1 MESDIERIKG
11 DFKQFLFIVWKHLN
25 LPNPT
30 PVQFQIA
37 DYLQEPDIKR
47 KIIEGFRG
55 IGKSWITS
63 SFVCWLLLRDPQA
76 KVLVVSASKQRA
88 DDFSVFTQRLI
99 CELPLLQHLIPTSDQ
114 RQSKVAFD
122 VAPALASHAPSVK
135 SLGITS
141 MLTGSRADYIIAD
154 DVEVPNNSATADL
167 REKLLKAVKEFEAI
181 LTPKET
187 SQIIY
192 LGTPQTEESIYNK
205 LRATGFHCRVWTAE
219 IPQKDTYNGAL
230 APSIEEMIERGEPA
244 GTPTD
249 PKRFTRDDLNERK
262 LSYGRSGYALQYML
276 DTSLSDSERYPLKT
290 GDLVVTNLPYDI
302 APINLSYGSAKEQI
316 IRELPNVGFEGDRW
330 FYPMFCDS
338 EYASYTGSVMAIDP
352 SGRGG
357 DETGYAVVKH
367 LHGRLFVTACGGLT
381 GGYSE
386 ETLIKLA
393 SIAKENNVNEILVE
407 SNFGDGMYVELLKPV
422 LNTIYQCAVS
432 EVSHSTQKE
441 KRIIDTLE
449 PVLNAHKL
457 VFDYKAVKEDLKPFL
472 DGSYDDSRF
481 VYSLFYQLTHITK
494 DRGSLRHDD
503 RLDALAMAVAYWQ
516 KQVGAD
522 PKKLL
527 RNYQERIDNKLL
539 DEYLA
544 ELNMSK
550 RERTKFRKFI

>member
-290 GDLVVTNLPYDI
+290 GDLVVTNLPYDK

-338 EYASYTGSVMAIDP
+338 EYAPYTGSVMAIDP
-352 SGRGG
+352 SGRGE

-393 SIAKENNVNEILVE
+393 TIAKENNVNEILVE

>member
-1 MESDIERIKG
+1 MESDLGRIKG

-99 CELPLLQHLIPTSDQ
+99 CELPILQHLIPTSDQ

-249 PKRFTRDDLNERK
+249 PKRFTRDDLNERR

-290 GDLVVTNLPYDI
+290 GDLVVTNLPYDK

-338 EYASYTGSVMAIDP
+338 EYAPYTGAVMAIDP

-367 LHGRLFVTACGGLT
+367 LHSRLFATACGGLS

-393 SIAKENNVNEILVE
+393 LIAKEQKVNEIIVE
-407 SNFGDGMYVELLKPV
+407 SNFGDGMYVELLKPI
-422 LNTIYQCAVS
+422 LNNIYPCAIS

-503 RLDALAMAVAYWQ
+503 RLDALAMAVAYWL

-522 PKKLL
+522 PNKLL
-527 RNYQERIDNKLL
+527 KNYQERIDNNLL

-544 ELNMSK
+544 ELNMGK